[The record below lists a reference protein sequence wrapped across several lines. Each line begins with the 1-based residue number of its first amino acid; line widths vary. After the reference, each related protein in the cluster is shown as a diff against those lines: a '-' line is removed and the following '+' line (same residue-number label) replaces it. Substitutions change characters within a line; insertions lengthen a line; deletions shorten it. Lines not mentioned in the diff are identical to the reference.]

1 MKCIMINILGPG
13 KKDAYEIKT
22 GMQLWRQ
29 VNRNAPRETSLYNK
43 REIVGH
49 LVSKKFG
56 EGHKNFI
63 PPTITGHLFVSTPTQ
78 LTGHLVILPS
88 EPVECMFWEMRFFVW
103 AVEMCF

>member
-29 VNRNAPRETSLYNK
+29 INRNAPRETSLYNK

-78 LTGHLVILPS
+78 SNRPSGYSPQRTCGMHVLGNAFFCVGH
-88 EPVECMFWEMRFFVW
+88 
-103 AVEMCF
+103 